1 MNQRR
6 RTGSKRNTFIAKSAL
21 IGMLALGV
29 GTGSVLASGEE
40 SAPISSATVTADA
53 PVVTAVT
60 ESTEKTDKTPNL
72 LPGDFFYF
80 IKSIYENIRL
90 SITADNV
97 KEAGLLAEFA
107 QERLSEAAAL
117 HAKGETEKSE
127 KALQK
132 SFENQQ
138 VAIELV
144 ATEAEEENEGEDLQQ
159 AAEVKSDLQHNIL
172 ALTSALEKVKNPQ
185 AQKSLLKNIIKSF
198 GKLEKKLAKL
208 ENKASEEPT
217 SASITEQAEESST
230 AKQDAVTSSEGTATT
245 VTTSIE
251 SEAEKKT
258 VLDKKTKLE
267 KAATAKTAEVKE
279 AKIKEAKIKEAK
291 IKEAKIKEAKIKET
305 KIKENK
311 SEKKTIEQQDH
322 KNNRSEKNHTGK

>member
-40 SAPISSATVTADA
+40 PAPISSATIAADA

-127 KALQK
+127 QALQK

-138 VAIELV
+138 IAIELV
-144 ATEAEEENEGEDLQQ
+144 ANEAEEENEGEDLHQ

-208 ENKASEEPT
+208 ENKAPEEQT
-217 SASITEQAEESST
+217 SATITEQAEDSST
-230 AKQDAVTSSEGTATT
+230 AKQDAVTSGEGTATTAAT

-251 SEAEKKT
+251 SEAEQKT
-258 VLDKKTKLE
+258 VSDKKTKLE

-279 AKIKEAKIKEAK
+279 AKIKEAKIKERK
-291 IKEAKIKEAKIKET
+291 TKET
-305 KIKENK
+305 KP
-311 SEKKTIEQQDH
+311 EKQEKQTIEQQDH